1 MDVFSLFQAKTM
13 RLAVSFQR
21 KSRNISARNEQY
33 RGGHNTHYH
42 EDADDDLVQNDDG
55 GDDDGDDDGDY
66 GDDDNGVQY
75 WGDSMH
81 TRPLQIFSM
90 DNFGQPVFLLRKMVQ
105 WCNFQQIKQ
114 MFSFPGQV
122 RLSVW

>member
-66 GDDDNGVQY
+66 GDDDHGVQY
-75 WGDSMH
+75 WDGLNTHSPSSD
-81 TRPLQIFSM
+81 LL
-90 DNFGQPVFLLRKMVQ
+90 NGQLWAAFFPAQKDGAMV
-105 WCNFQQIKQ
+105 
-114 MFSFPGQV
+114 
-122 RLSVW
+122 